1 MKVTIDVGKLCKGV
15 GFFTL
20 MACAV
25 YSLVYIFLMGIR
37 ILNTEPTCI
46 GELCF
51 SSAMDDPVLGWVC
64 ILMPSFL
71 LLFVFFKL
79 FISRDN

>member
-1 MKVTIDVGKLCKGV
+1 MKVTMNVGKFCKVV

-25 YSLVYIFLMGIR
+25 YSLVYVFLIGIKM
-37 ILNTEPTCI
+37 LNTEPTCV

-51 SSAMDDPVLGWVC
+51 SSPMDDPVLG
-64 ILMPSFL
+64 
-71 LLFVFFKL
+71 
-79 FISRDN
+79 

>member
-15 GFFTL
+15 CFFTL

-25 YSLVYIFLMGIR
+25 YSLVYVFSMGIK

-51 SSAMDDPVLGWVC
+51 SSPMGDPVLGWVC
-64 ILMPSFL
+64 ILMPSIL
-71 LLFVFFKL
+71 LLFFSFKL

>member
-1 MKVTIDVGKLCKGV
+1 MKVTMNVGKFCKVV

-25 YSLVYIFLMGIR
+25 YSLVYEFLIGIKM
-37 ILNTEPTCI
+37 LNTEPTCV

-51 SSAMDDPVLGWVC
+51 SSPMDDPVLGWVC

-71 LLFVFFKL
+71 LLFL
-79 FISRDN
+79 FLRGS